1 MSLTQLMGERVRH
14 LADQPDTR
22 YRCSGSDH
30 DFTGS
35 NMWSSSAKSLAY
47 VQ

>member
-14 LADQPDTR
+14 RADQADTM
-22 YRCSGSDH
+22 YRWSGSDH

-35 NMWSSSAKSLAY
+35 NMWSSSTKSLA
-47 VQ
+47 